1 MWSTICICPVKL
13 RVRSLERKLLISI
26 TGSLIE
32 SRPPSLNEKI
42 YLPMR
47 EPPREFMP
55 LSHALYS
62 KKPEKRYLLPG
73 PSNRKFVMGG

>member
-1 MWSTICICPVKL
+1 M
-13 RVRSLERKLLISI
+13 RSLERKLEISI

-32 SRPPSLNEKI
+32 SRPPSLKEKI

-47 EPPREFMP
+47 EPPSEFMP

-73 PSNRKFVMGG
+73 PSNKKFVIGG